1 MTERLEPPRIAIYG
15 VGQYGT
21 MIARLA
27 TAKGWPIVAAFN
39 RAGPKVGQDL
49 GRVAGLDR
57 DLGVVIQDNETGDYD
72 GLDADVGVVTH
83 MDLLR
88 HNMDAYRRFMRAGL
102 NIACH
107 GGQSYLPQTN
117 DPVLASE
124 IEALAVT
131 NGVTFTGSGIWDM
144 SRIWAGILT
153 AGPCTDITSLHHRSL
168 TDPEGQLLSLTR
180 GSAFNQP
187 PERFYERGLDQSPVL
202 LAHKAIPEL
211 VLRALGYHVAES
223 RAAAEPVVYDVPVK
237 TKLIPEGVFEAGVCV
252 GVRTQHR
259 GRHRGGRRRHGL
271 DRATHVPA
279 RRRRAHGLGG
289 RGNAAEPHACRTP
302 RLGARPRPGTCSTA
316 SPTSSRRRR
325 ASSRSPSWGPLRSS
339 ANRWPRSAGVSSHR
353 LRLLRRRADG
363 GVPSRS
369 RASTSSTTRSSSP

>member
-1 MTERLEPPRIAIYG
+1 
-15 VGQYGT
+15 

-72 GLDADVGVVTH
+72 GLDADIGVVTH
-83 MDLLR
+83 TDLLR
-88 HNMDAYRRFMRAGL
+88 LNMDAYRRFMGAGL
-102 NIACH
+102 NVACH

-117 DPVLASE
+117 DPELAAE

-131 NGVTFTGSGIWDM
+131 NGVTFTGGGIWDM

-211 VLRALGYHVAES
+211 VLRALGYTVAES
-223 RAAAEPVVYDVPVK
+223 ERDRRAGGLRRAGED
-237 TKLIPEGVFEAGVCV
+237 EARSPKGCSRPASCV

-259 GRHRGGRRRHGL
+259 GHHRGGRRRHGL
-271 DRATHVPA
+271 DRAAHVPA

-289 RGNAAEPHACRTP
+289 RGHAAEPHARRTP
-302 RLGARPRPGTCSTA
+302 RLGARPPPGTCSTA

-325 ASSRSPSWGPLRSS
+325 ASSRSPSWGRFD
-339 ANRWPRSAGVSSHR
+339 
-353 LRLLRRRADG
+353 RRRTAG
-363 GVPSRS
+363 RGVQR
-369 RASTSSTTRSSSP
+369 